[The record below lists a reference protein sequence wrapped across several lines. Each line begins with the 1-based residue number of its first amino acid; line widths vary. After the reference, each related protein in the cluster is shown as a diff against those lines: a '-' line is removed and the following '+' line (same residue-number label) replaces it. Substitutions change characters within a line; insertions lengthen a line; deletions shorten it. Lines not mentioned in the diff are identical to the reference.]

1 MAGVDKIRASI
12 GVVSWRGRGRR
23 ERRVADLPGDQPRL
37 LLVCLG
43 FLLLFLLA
51 RLVQRGPLL
60 LVLCWTLLQVCAF
73 MPVGSLLP
81 MIPNTRFLAFQL
93 PL

>member
-60 LVLCWTLLQVCAF
+60 LVLCWTLLRVCAF